1 MENFQDIEFDI
12 LFYLQ
17 SLHNPI
23 LDKIMVNITS
33 LGNLGAI
40 WFIISIVL
48 MIIKRYR
55 RYGVLLFVTLALTGC
70 LGSFVIKPLIAR
82 SRPCDVFKEVDIL
95 IRHPGGFSFPSGHTY
110 LSFAA
115 ATVICFMNK
124 KLGILAFIFAVVM
137 GFSRMYLFVHFPSDV
152 VAGALLG
159 VVVALFN
166 ISIYKALQNKGKHS
180 RKKGARRLKR

>member
-1 MENFQDIEFDI
+1 MESFQDIEFDI

-48 MIIKRYR
+48 MIIKKYR
-55 RYGVLLFVTLALTGC
+55 RYGVLLFVTLALTGF
-70 LGSFVIKPLIAR
+70 LGSFVIKPLVAR
-82 SRPCDVFKEVDIL
+82 ARPCDVFRDVDTL
-95 IRHPGGFSFPSGHTY
+95 IKHPGGFSFPSGHTY

-115 ATVICFMNK
+115 ATVIYFMNK
-124 KLGILAFIFAVVM
+124 KLGVLAVILAAVI

-152 VAGALLG
+152 AVGALLG

-166 ISIYKALQNKGKHS
+166 ISIYKAFQNKGKHI
-180 RKKGARRLKR
+180 RKKRARRSKR

>member
-70 LGSFVIKPLIAR
+70 LGSFVIKPLVTRA
-82 SRPCDVFKEVDIL
+82 
-95 IRHPGGFSFPSGHTY
+95 
-110 LSFAA
+110 
-115 ATVICFMNK
+115 
-124 KLGILAFIFAVVM
+124 
-137 GFSRMYLFVHFPSDV
+137 
-152 VAGALLG
+152 
-159 VVVALFN
+159 
-166 ISIYKALQNKGKHS
+166 
-180 RKKGARRLKR
+180 